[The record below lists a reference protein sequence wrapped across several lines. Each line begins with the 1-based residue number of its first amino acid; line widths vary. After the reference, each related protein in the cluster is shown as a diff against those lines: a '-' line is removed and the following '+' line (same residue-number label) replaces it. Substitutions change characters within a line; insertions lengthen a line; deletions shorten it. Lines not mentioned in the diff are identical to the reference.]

1 MVRTQETPHFRQT
14 RIVVASAMAQL
25 GAEFFGIE
33 PHRTEFVDVER
44 PSEPPDSLLFEDR
57 GTAVLLF
64 DRDVTDQKQR

>member
-1 MVRTQETPHFRQT
+1 
-14 RIVVASAMAQL
+14 MAQL

-64 DRDVTDQKQR
+64 DRDVADQKQR